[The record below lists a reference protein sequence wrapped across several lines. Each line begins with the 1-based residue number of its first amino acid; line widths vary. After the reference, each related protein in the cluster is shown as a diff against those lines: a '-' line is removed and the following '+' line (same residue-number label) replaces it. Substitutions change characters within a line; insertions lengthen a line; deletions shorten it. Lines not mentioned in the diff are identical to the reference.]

1 MVLKLAKMLRRMVKL
16 KMPGAIASGISANQF
31 LRDMTKLG
39 YKRRRTE
46 FLAEW
51 REAAGIKV
59 KRDRLKYCRRDRR
72 PPVSAMIDV
81 EWVMEQEYMY
91 KLRIFTREAEGAPLV
106 ESFVNIRR
114 DYPLTPA
121 EQEAA
126 VFQLWEDRPEDYPEI
141 LERVQAFEAYRR
153 VRFEV

>member
-1 MVLKLAKMLRRMVKL
+1 MVLKLAKMLRRIVKL
-16 KMPGAIASGISANQF
+16 KMPGAIAKGLSPTAF
-31 LRDMTKLG
+31 LWEMKSIGLG
-39 YKRRRTE
+39 YRKTE
-46 FLAEW
+46 FLADW
-51 REAAGIKV
+51 REAAGKKLKV
-59 KRDRLKYCRRDRR
+59 DRYKYVRRDRR